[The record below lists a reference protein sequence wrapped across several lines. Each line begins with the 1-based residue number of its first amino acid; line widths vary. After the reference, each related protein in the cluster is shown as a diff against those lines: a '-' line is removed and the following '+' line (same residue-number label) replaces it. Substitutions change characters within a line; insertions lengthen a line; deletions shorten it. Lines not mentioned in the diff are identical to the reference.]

1 MSRKRTIGALSQ
13 DSGVHL
19 ETIRYYER
27 IGLLPEPPRSASGYR
42 YYDDT
47 AAQRLR
53 FIRRGRELGFG
64 IAEIKTLLQLADHR
78 NQPCREVDR
87 LAQAHL
93 VEVEAKIAD
102 LMAMRDV
109 LTQLIQCQSP
119 TVEHCQLIE
128 TLEQRRCCSSSDGV
142 HRE

>member
-1 MSRKRTIGALSQ
+1 MLHRHTIGALSRE
-13 DSGVHL
+13 SGVHL

-27 IGLLPEPPRSASGYR
+27 IGLLPAPPRSASGYR
-42 YYDDT
+42 HYDD
-47 AAQRLR
+47 AAARRLR

-64 IAEIKTLLQLADHR
+64 IEEIKTLLQLADHR
-78 NQPCREVDR
+78 DQPCREADR

-109 LTQLIQCQSP
+109 LTQLARCQSP
-119 TVEHCQLIE
+119 TAEHCRLIE
-128 TLEQRRCCSSSDGV
+128 TLEQRRCCIVPD
-142 HRE
+142 

>member
-1 MSRKRTIGALSQ
+1 VSQRRTIGALSRE
-13 DSGVHL
+13 SGVHL
-19 ETIRYYER
+19 ETIRYYEW

-64 IAEIKTLLQLADHR
+64 IEEIKALLQLADHR
-78 NQPCREVDR
+78 DQPCREADR
-87 LAQAHL
+87 LARAHL

-109 LTQLIQCQSP
+109 LAQLTRCQSP
-119 TVEHCQLIE
+119 TAEHCRPIE
-128 TLEQRRCCSSSDGV
+128 ALEQRRCCMAPD
-142 HRE
+142 